1 MNRSAAGDAMFG
13 AVWILTPPLRPLV
26 ATLLALGVLGV
37 SYRTAGV
44 IEVGTLAVA
53 LVVARGSDTWAGDVM
68 TALVAAPALLT
79 LAASTVIAVRA
90 EDTGDTG
97 AAGDAWELLLR
108 VTWRMGVAAS
118 LAAAAVWRVP
128 CTSGATLWAY
138 LVSLAAWAAMPG
150 GVRWA
155 LKRGMASGVPL
166 DPMART
172 LTAFWSTPPGYR
184 TPRTKATLAIPAI
197 GRGRRLY
204 RRFLRRLL
212 AHLGCGLTCTGGGG
226 GPTSAPR
233 GPDAPTSCGWRASR
247 RLRAPRKSN
256 PLRGWSR
263 ATSH

>member
-1 MNRSAAGDAMFG
+1 MIQA
-13 AVWILTPPLRPLV
+13 
-26 ATLLALGVLGV
+26 
-37 SYRTAGV
+37 
-44 IEVGTLAVA
+44 GTLAVA
-53 LVVARGSDTWAGDVM
+53 LVVARGSDTWAGGVL

-79 LAASTVIAVRA
+79 LAASTVVAVRA

-118 LAAAAVWRVP
+118 LAAAVWVP
-128 CTSGATLWAY
+128 FTSSATLWAY
-138 LVSLAAWAAMPG
+138 LVSLAGWAAVPEVAG
-150 GVRWA
+150 WA
-155 LKRGMASGVPL
+155 LERGMASGAPL
-166 DPMART
+166 DPMVRT
-172 LTAFWSTPPGYR
+172 LTIRGSTPPGHR

-204 RRFLRRLL
+204 RRLLRRLL
-212 AHLGCGLTCTGGGG
+212 AHLRCCLTCTGGGG
-226 GPTSAPR
+226 KPTSAPR

-263 ATSH
+263 AASH